1 MCCGHQLRY
10 EYLIMCYLA
19 SICSGSHLSG
29 IGCPRAQLFRP
40 ACQICDHGDI

>member
-10 EYLIMCYLA
+10 EYLIRCYLA

-40 ACQICDHGDI
+40 ACQIRDHGDI